1 MTRPLKPRF
10 IGFNP
15 QITYFKPRA
24 VPLSVLEEVE
34 IKTDELEALRLCD
47 LQGLEQTEAAGKMK
61 VSQSTLQRIL
71 NSGRLK
77 VSEALV
83 KGKAIKVRRT

>member
-47 LQGLEQTEAAGKMK
+47 LQGLEQTEAAGKMN